1 MVMAAAPAVEKL
13 TPLIDYLDSLT
24 ERAPIEG
31 LRDRL
36 TALDITPA
44 DLADYARFSEEK
56 YLRNLVHEGEWYHV
70 LALCWRSGQRSPIH
84 NHAGSTCGLRVL
96 EGVATET
103 VFEPTP
109 SGLIKAVSS
118 TEMRAGSVAAS
129 QDADIHQVSNLES
142 PGCDLVTLHVYSPPL
157 MRMDTYSLIDRTV
170 GEFRP
175 MVLEH
180 ALGSGI

>member
-1 MVMAAAPAVEKL
+1 MAVAPAIEKL
-13 TPLIDYLDSLT
+13 TPLIEYLNELT
-24 ERAPIEG
+24 ERAPIEP
-31 LRDRL
+31 LRERM
-36 TALDITPA
+36 ASLDVSVE
-44 DLADYARFSEEK
+44 DLGGYARFSEER

-84 NHAGSTCGLRVL
+84 NHASSTCGLRVL
-96 EGVATET
+96 RGVATET
-103 VFEPTP
+103 IFEPTP

-118 TEMRAGSVAAS
+118 REMRAGEVCAS
-129 QDADIHQVSNLES
+129 QDADIHQVSNLEA
-142 PGCDLVTLHVYSPPL
+142 PGQDLVTLHVYSPPL
-157 MRMDTYSLIDRTV
+157 LRMDTYSLIDRSV

>member
-1 MVMAAAPAVEKL
+1 MALLPMTAKL
-13 TPLIDYLDSLT
+13 RPLIEYLDGLT
-24 ERAPIEG
+24 GRAPVES
-31 LRDRL
+31 LQAQL
-36 TALDITPA
+36 EALDITVEDVA
-44 DLADYARFSEEK
+44 GFVRFSEQR
-56 YLRNLVHEGEWYHV
+56 YLRNLVHQGAWYHV

-84 NHAGSTCGLRVL
+84 NHAGSTCGLRIL
-96 EGVATET
+96 RGVATET
-103 VFEPTP
+103 IFEPTP

-118 TEMRAGSVAAS
+118 SDMGVGGVAS
-129 QDADIHQVSNLES
+129 TQDAEIHQVSNLQSAGE
-142 PGCDLVTLHVYSPPL
+142 DLVTLHVYSPPL